1 MRKRQ
6 LRLVQPNPKFDL
18 DKFKTSPTPET
29 KAKAVLRRR
38 RLRLDEYFARIPYDR
53 ARALGRRNLTGTAW
67 WLLIEIDRSIFE
79 GRGKN
84 PVRLTNRRTLGF
96 SRFAWARALRQLV
109 AAGVISVEQHPGRMP
124 LVTSHWHPLS
134 RRDLSG

>member
-6 LRLVQPNPKFDL
+6 LRLVRPNPKFDL

-38 RLRLDEYFARIPYDR
+38 LRLDEYFARIPYDR
-53 ARALGRRNLTGTAW
+53 ARALGRRNLTSAAW

-79 GRGKN
+79 SRGKN
-84 PVRLTNRRTLGF
+84 PVRLTNRRALGF
-96 SRFAWARALRQLV
+96 SRFTWARALRQLV
-109 AAGVISVEQHPGRMP
+109 AAAVISVEQRPGRMP

-134 RRDLSG
+134 PRDLSAN